1 MQTTTD
7 RTTPDSAGAVPC
19 RCEPLQISV
28 VRDLPALPAA
38 VLELLDML
46 GRDDIET
53 GTLAA
58 KISLDQALT
67 AKTLRLAN
75 SSFYGVPRHVASV
88 SEATAVLGLRTVRTV
103 VTAAALT
110 GSFKPPACTG
120 FDFMAF
126 WRHAVSTA
134 VSARLVA
141 TLVGADAEAA
151 FTAGL
156 LHDIGQLVLA
166 SGFPERFSQ
175 VLAHQVETGIE
186 LRDAE
191 QALLGTDH
199 AAVGKLVAEHWRFPE
214 QIVAVIAEHHTPP
227 ATRGVGEMVHIV
239 HVADTLVLA
248 LEQGAQGGEPV
259 PAMCQA
265 TWAGMGLTAD
275 AWAEAFAETRAQTQ
289 TLCAALLN

>member
-1 MQTTTD
+1 MQTTLSPPAVN
-7 RTTPDSAGAVPC
+7 TPRPGEA
-19 RCEPLQISV
+19 LQISA

-46 GRDDIET
+46 GREDVET
-53 GTLAA
+53 GALVA

-75 SSFYGVPRHVASV
+75 SSFYGVQRHVASV
-88 SEATAVLGLRTVRTV
+88 NEATAVLGLRTVRTV

-110 GSFKPPACTG
+110 GSFKPPVCTG

-141 TLVGADAEAA
+141 AQLGGDTEAA

-166 SGFPERFSQ
+166 SSFSERFAQ
-175 VLAHQVETGIE
+175 VLAHSVAAGVE

-191 QALLGTDH
+191 QALLGTNH
-199 AAVGKLVAEHWRFPE
+199 MTVGTMVAEHWRFPE
-214 QIVAVIAEHHTPP
+214 QIVDAIGLHHTPP
-227 ATRGVGEMVHIV
+227 AGGSSGELARIV
-239 HVADTLVLA
+239 HVADALVRA
-248 LEQGAQGGEPV
+248 QERGAGDDAV
-259 PAMCQA
+259 PSACA
-265 TWAGMGLTAD
+265 AIWAGMGLPAE
-275 AWAEAFAETRAQTQ
+275 AWAQVLTETRAQTQ
-289 TLCAALLN
+289 TICAALLN

>member
-1 MQTTTD
+1 MQPTLSPPATNA
-7 RTTPDSAGAVPC
+7 PSPGEA
-19 RCEPLQISV
+19 LQISA

-46 GRDDIET
+46 GRDDVET
-53 GTLAA
+53 GALVA

-88 SEATAVLGLRTVRTV
+88 SEATAVLGLRTVRSV

-110 GSFKPPACTG
+110 GSFKPPVCAG

-141 TLVGADAEAA
+141 AELGGDTEAA

-166 SGFPERFSQ
+166 SSFPERFAQ
-175 VLAHQVETGIE
+175 VLAHRAAAGVE

-191 QALLGTDH
+191 QALLGTNH
-199 AAVGKLVAEHWRFPE
+199 ASVGTMVAEHWRFPE
-214 QIVAVIAEHHTPP
+214 QIVDAIGLHHTPP
-227 ATRGVGEMVHIV
+227 AGGSSGELARIV
-239 HVADTLVLA
+239 HVADALVRS
-248 LEQGAQGGEPV
+248 LEQGDGGEAV
-259 PAMCQA
+259 PSACA
-265 TWAGMGLTAD
+265 AIWAGMGLPAE
-275 AWAEAFAETRAQTQ
+275 AWAQILTETRAQTQ
-289 TLCAALLN
+289 TICATLLN

>member
-1 MQTTTD
+1 MNAP
-7 RTTPDSAGAVPC
+7 RPGKA
-19 RCEPLQISV
+19 LQISA

-46 GRDDIET
+46 GRDDVET
-53 GTLAA
+53 GALVA

-110 GSFKPPACTG
+110 GSLKPPVCTG

-134 VSARLVA
+134 VCARLVA
-141 TLVGADAEAA
+141 AELGGDTEAA

-166 SGFPERFSQ
+166 SSFPERFAQ
-175 VLAHQVETGIE
+175 VLAHCAVAGVE

-191 QALLGTDH
+191 QALLGTNH
-199 AAVGKLVAEHWRFPE
+199 ASVGTMVAEHWRFPE
-214 QIVAVIAEHHTPP
+214 QIVDAIGLHHTPP
-227 ATRGVGEMVHIV
+227 AGGSSGELARIV
-239 HVADTLVLA
+239 NVADALVRS
-248 LEQGAQGGEPV
+248 LEQGDGGDAV
-259 PAMCQA
+259 PSACA
-265 TWAGMGLTAD
+265 AIWAGMGLPAY
-275 AWAEAFAETRAQTQ
+275 AWAKILTETRAQTQ
-289 TLCAALLN
+289 TICAALLN